1 MCDER
6 ERLIGYVYDEC
17 DDSERRLIDS
27 HLASCEVCRD
37 EIRGLRDVREDLL
50 AWDVPDHGSVWQPFV
65 PAVAAPWY
73 RQVPAWAMA
82 AAASVMFVAGGLG
95 GALTHSVL
103 AAREARAV
111 AVAEVEPVKTVP
123 VSVTQD
129 ELTASEQ
136 RIIAMLRTEFGERLD
151 AVSRQGARTMRAS
164 APASGATPD
173 QLRAAG
179 DVDSPLVPI
188 MLELYN
194 DAVRRRATQQVVP
207 TSDLKNRAVNFSP
220 GPAGR

>member
-27 HLASCEVCRD
+27 HLASCEGCRD

-50 AWDVPDHGSVWQPFV
+50 AWDVPNHGSVWQPFV

-82 AAASVMFVAGGLG
+82 AAASVMFAAGGLG

-103 AAREARAV
+103 AAREARAAV
-111 AVAEVEPVKTVP
+111 VAEVAPVAPATVA
-123 VSVTQD
+123 VTPA
-129 ELTASEQ
+129 ELSAIEQ
-136 RIIAMLRTEFGERLD
+136 RIIAMLRSEFGERL
-151 AVSRQGARTMRAS
+151 AAS
-164 APASGATPD
+164 ARQDTRTVRTSASSAITD
-173 QLRAAG
+173 EQLRAAENA
-179 DVDSPLVPI
+179 DSALMPI
-188 MLELYN
+188 VLELYKDMN
-194 DAVRRRATQQVVP
+194 RLRPTTQTVP
-207 TSDLKNRAVNFSP
+207 ASDLRNRGVNFAP

>member
-17 DDSERRLIDS
+17 DESERRLIDS
-27 HLASCEVCRD
+27 HLAGCGECRD
-37 EIRGLRDVREDLL
+37 EIRGLRGVREDLL

-82 AAASVMFVAGGLG
+82 AAASLMFVAGGLG

-103 AAREARAV
+103 AARTQTVV
-111 AVAEVEPVKTVP
+111 ADAAPVRPVP
-123 VSVTQD
+123 ASISPAD
-129 ELTASEQ
+129 LSASEE
-136 RIIAMLRTEFGERLD
+136 RVISILRAEFGERLD
-151 AVSRQGARTMRAS
+151 ALARQNGRTMRVS
-164 APASGATPD
+164 APASGITAE
-173 QLRAAG
+173 QLRAAENT
-179 DVDSPLVPI
+179 DDPLMPI
-188 MLELYN
+188 VLELYRDMN
-194 DAVRRRATQQVVP
+194 RLRPTQPTRASEYRSSP
-207 TSDLKNRAVNFSP
+207 VNFGT

>member
-17 DDSERRLIDS
+17 DASERRLIDS
-27 HLASCEVCRD
+27 HLASCDVCRD
-37 EIRGLRDVREDLL
+37 EIRGLRDVRGDLL

-82 AAASVMFVAGGLG
+82 AAASVMFAAGGLG

-103 AAREARAV
+103 AARDARTATV
-111 AVAEVEPVKTVP
+111 ADAAPVTAMPVA
-123 VSVTQD
+123 VTQD
-129 ELTASEQ
+129 ELTASER
-136 RIIAMLRTEFGERLD
+136 RIITLLRAEFGDRLD
-151 AVSRQGARTMRAS
+151 AMSRQGARTMRAS
-164 APASGATPD
+164 TTSDVTAE
-173 QLRAAG
+173 QLRAAES
-179 DVDSPLVPI
+179 VDSPLVPI
-188 MLELYN
+188 MLSIYKDMNRL
-194 DAVRRRATQQVVP
+194 RPTTQVP
-207 TSDLKNRAVNFSP
+207 ASDLRNRAVNFAP